1 MAPALVAPPRPDAA
15 LPRPPAVPPLRYA
28 LAVLLA
34 VPLLLAGLAALV
46 QYGPLDMAL
55 SRLFVDPATQR
66 FEWRHAPLL
75 ELLGH
80 QAARGLPIA
89 VGIVAVLAGLA
100 AVAVERLR
108 PWRAILLT
116 LGAAMIVTPLV
127 VNQLKGR
134 TTQPCPVEVIEFGGA
149 RSYGASRLGPFW
161 AGTGASPGHCLP
173 SGHAGGGYA
182 LLALFFAGW
191 ASGRPAWRHAGLA
204 VGVAAGIGFSLVRM
218 VQGAH
223 FASATV
229 WSVLIAWT
237 ICAALFMPLICRRP
251 RGG

>member
-1 MAPALVAPPRPDAA
+1 MGPARREPRRRDAA
-15 LPRPPAVPPLRYA
+15 LPRAPAVPPRRYA
-28 LAVLLA
+28 LVALLA

-46 QYGPLDMAL
+46 QYSPLDMAL

-66 FEWRHAPLL
+66 FDWRHAPLL

-89 VGIVAVLAGLA
+89 VGVVAVLVGLA
-100 AVAVERLR
+100 ALAVERLR

-127 VNQLKGR
+127 VNQLKTR
-134 TTQPCPVEVIEFGGA
+134 TTQPCPVEVMEFGGA
-149 RSYGASRLGPFW
+149 RNYDASRLGPFW
-161 AGTGASPGHCLP
+161 AGTGAPPGHCLP

-191 ASGRPAWRHAGLA
+191 ASGRRPWRHAGLA
-204 VGVAAGIGFSLVRM
+204 VGVAAGIGFGLIRM
-218 VQGAH
+218 AQGAH
-223 FASATV
+223 FASATL
-229 WSVLIAWT
+229 WSALIAWT
-237 ICAALFMPLICRRP
+237 VCAALFMPLICRPP
-251 RGG
+251 RGS